1 VIPRGFTAK
10 PGVGFGIGA
19 IKGSYTAGSCP
30 AVSEKLH
37 RSCSLQRDTCTLEEQ
52 SAISE
57 ESRGPDGQTLFS
69 VIYKPLWDVVAE
81 PHADY
86 RDLLF
91 HSTC

>member
-57 ESRGPDGQTLFS
+57 ESRLGLGVHIRVLCR
-69 VIYKPLWDVVAE
+69 L
-81 PHADY
+81 ADANRASY
-86 RDLLF
+86 I
-91 HSTC
+91 H